1 MNSEEMKRTITLIV
15 LVVIFTAFI
24 IRDGSSEDGENDS
37 NISNSN

>member
-24 IRDGSSEDGENDS
+24 LGDDASENGENDPS
-37 NISNSN
+37 VSNSN

>member
-24 IRDGSSEDGENDS
+24 LGDGDSEDGENDT
-37 NISNSN
+37 NVSNSN